1 MRPGT
6 HLRKKMNTITKTE
19 QVKKDAQKANLLAIV
34 SELACLEKRVSRL
47 RKRFN
52 AARDHLAAKAGIEG
66 STEVESEAVEVY
78 NGVTIQYTPRR
89 AYEVAASYRC
99 NVSGDAV
106 KAAKDG
112 QVGEAMIRRRYIGE
126 YENEMAKAGIS
137 PYDKLH
143 AAE

>member
-6 HLRKKMNTITKTE
+6 HLIKKMDTITKTE

-34 SELACLEKRVSRL
+34 SELAVLEKRASRL
-47 RKRFN
+47 RKRFT
-52 AARDHLAAKAGIEG
+52 AARDHLAAKAGLVG

-89 AYEVAASYRC
+89 AYEVAATYRC

-106 KAAKDG
+106 KEAKKG
-112 QVGEAMIRRRYIGE
+112 EVGEAAMRLRFIAE
-126 YENEMAKAGIS
+126 YENEMAEAGIS
-137 PYDKLH
+137 PYTKIYGK
-143 AAE
+143 

>member
-1 MRPGT
+1 MDT
-6 HLRKKMNTITKTE
+6 VTKSE

-34 SELACLEKRVSRL
+34 SEMACLEKRVSRL

-52 AARDHLAAKAGIEG
+52 AARDHLAAKAGIVG

-78 NGVTIQYTPRR
+78 NGITIQYTPRR

-106 KAAKDG
+106 KAAKTG
-112 QVGEAMIRRRYIGE
+112 EVGEAIIRTRYVGE
-126 YENEMAKAGIS
+126 YENDLAKAGIS
-137 PYDKLH
+137 PWDKVRVWG
-143 AAE
+143 E

>member
-1 MRPGT
+1 M
-6 HLRKKMNTITKTE
+6 
-19 QVKKDAQKANLLAIV
+19 Q
-34 SELACLEKRVSRL
+34 
-47 RKRFN
+47 
-52 AARDHLAAKAGIEG
+52 G
-66 STEVESEAVEVY
+66 SDLGGTEVESEAVEVY

-137 PYDKLH
+137 PYDKLY

>member
-1 MRPGT
+1 
-6 HLRKKMNTITKTE
+6 MNTITKTE

-78 NGVTIQYTPRR
+78 NGGTIQYTPRR

-137 PYDKLH
+137 PYDKLY
-143 AAE
+143 AAEW